1 MATTLDS
8 FLTGTNAAF
17 IAELYARYLD
27 DPATVDASWVTY
39 FSGLQEDGRAVL
51 DELSGASWAPSD
63 AGVIGRGD
71 GGVAPGVAG
80 APPAYPM
87 TGGTPPGGAPGA
99 PAPVPSPIPTGT
111 ASGLFGADQVRA
123 ATKDSLNALMMI
135 RAYRVRGHLIA
146 RFDPLGLEG
155 NTHHP

>member
-1 MATTLDS
+1 MAATLDS

-17 IAELYARYLD
+17 IAELYARYVD

-51 DELSGASWAPSD
+51 EELRGASWAPSD

-87 TGGTPPGGAPGA
+87 TGGTPPGGAPGRPRRSRPPSP
-99 PAPVPSPIPTGT
+99 PAPRADCSAPIR
-111 ASGLFGADQVRA
+111 SGRRPR
-123 ATKDSLNALMMI
+123 I
-135 RAYRVRGHLIA
+135 RSA
-146 RFDPLGLEG
+146 R
-155 NTHHP
+155 